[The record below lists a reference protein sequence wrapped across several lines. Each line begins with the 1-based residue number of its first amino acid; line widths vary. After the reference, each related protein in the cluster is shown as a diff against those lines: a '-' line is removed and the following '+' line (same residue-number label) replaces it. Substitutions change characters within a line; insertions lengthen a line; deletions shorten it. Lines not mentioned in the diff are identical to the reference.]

1 LDLKNLNTFI
11 QIAESGSFSRAAE
24 ILGYTQPTV
33 SIQIKQLEEEL
44 GFQLFDRIGHTI
56 RLTDSGRNA
65 LFHAQRICHMCQ
77 EMTIDSSKKTALHG
91 EIRLAMADSLCAPLI
106 NKIFSPLRKQHPH
119 LSLVLPTAGTN
130 ELFQLLNQNEV
141 ALVCTLDSHIY
152 NTNYVIAHE
161 EKVGVHFVVSSQN
174 PLARESSLSPQ
185 DLLTQNFLL
194 TEKGI
199 SYRRLLDEWMAQ
211 FSMEICPVLEIG
223 HADLLCKLVEQDMG
237 ISFLPDYVTE
247 SSVRNG
253 TVTRLRVQDFQP
265 DLWMQL
271 LYHRNKWV
279 SPAMQAVI
287 GHLSQISLLDPPETG
302 F

>member
-1 LDLKNLNTFI
+1 MDLKNLNTFI
-11 QIAESGSFSRAAE
+11 QVAESGSFSRAAE

-44 GFQLFDRIGHTI
+44 GFQLFDRIHHTI

-65 LFHAQRICHMCQ
+65 LSHAQRICHMCQ
-77 EMTIDSSKKTALHG
+77 EMTLAPHQEHSLRG

-106 NKIFSPLRKQHPH
+106 NQIFSPLRKEHPF

-141 ALVCTLDSHIY
+141 DLVCTLDSHIY

-161 EKVGVHFVVSSQN
+161 EKVGVHFVVSSRN
-174 PLARESSLSPQ
+174 PLAKEAALSPQ
-185 DLLTQNFLL
+185 DLLSQNFLL

-199 SYRRLLDEWMAQ
+199 SYRRLLDEWMAES
-211 FSMEICPVLEIG
+211 SMEIRPVLEIG
-223 HADLLCKLVEQDMG
+223 HADLICKLVEQDMG
-237 ISFLPDYVTE
+237 ISFLPDYITD
-247 SSVRNG
+247 SAVRKG
-253 TVTRLRVQDFQP
+253 TVTRLCVQNFQP

-287 GHLSQISLLDPPETG
+287 SHLSQSTLSR
-302 F
+302 